1 MNIDVTALKAV
12 EREKGIPADTVIE
25 AIETA
30 LVTAYRHADGASK
43 HVRVHVDRRT
53 GEVAVLAQELGPDGE
68 VVREWDDTPQ
78 DFGRIA
84 ASTAKQVIVQRL
96 RDAEHEQTFGEY
108 AGKEGDIVSGIVQAD
123 QRRNA
128 SGTVLVDIG
137 KVEAVLPAAEQV
149 PGESYPHGSR
159 LKAYVV
165 SVARTFRGPQVT
177 VSRTHP
183 NLVRKLFALEVPEI
197 ADGSVEIV
205 AVAREAGHRSKIAVR
220 TSVPGLNAKGA
231 CIGPMG
237 QRVRNVMSEL
247 HGEKIDIVDWAED
260 PATFV
265 ASALSPARVTT
276 AQLVD
281 RQAKAVRVVVPDF
294 QLSLAIGKE
303 GQNARLAARLTG
315 CRIDIRSDAQPD
327 DATPSPGV
335 GRAPLRS
342 GAPAA
347 RGGRPG
353 GPGAG
358 ARPGRVPGGRSPEH
372 PGPSAR

>member
-30 LVTAYRHADGASK
+30 LVTAYRHAHGAAK
-43 HVRVHVDRRT
+43 HVRVHVDRKS

-68 VVREWDDTPQ
+68 VVREWDDTPS

-159 LKAYVV
+159 LRAYVV
-165 SVARTFRGPQVT
+165 SVARTHRGPQVT

-247 HGEKIDIVDWAED
+247 HGEKIDIVDWSDD

-265 ASALSPARVTT
+265 ASALSPARVNS

-281 RQAKAVRVVVPDF
+281 PKAKAVRVVVPDF

-327 DATPSPGV
+327 DAAPSPGV
-335 GRAPLRS
+335 GRPPLRS
-342 GAPAA
+342 GPPPVRAGSPGGRPSPGGGALRPGQRRPEQRGPAA
-347 RGGRPG
+347 R
-353 GPGAG
+353 
-358 ARPGRVPGGRSPEH
+358 
-372 PGPSAR
+372 